1 MVTEGQRV
9 GLLAEA
15 SAAHQAG
22 LLVHLLWAGEVLPAA
37 FVVVA
42 VALEV
47 LTEEPM
53 EEAAMAVAAMAEA
66 LMEEAAMAVAAMA
79 VATGKLKEK
88 VSEEGSM

>member
-37 FVVVA
+37 FVVVVA
-42 VALEV
+42 ALEV

-53 EEAAMAVAAMAEA
+53 EEAAMAVT
-66 LMEEAAMAVAAMA
+66 
-79 VATGKLKEK
+79 TGKLKEN
-88 VSEEGSM
+88 VSKEGPGYCG